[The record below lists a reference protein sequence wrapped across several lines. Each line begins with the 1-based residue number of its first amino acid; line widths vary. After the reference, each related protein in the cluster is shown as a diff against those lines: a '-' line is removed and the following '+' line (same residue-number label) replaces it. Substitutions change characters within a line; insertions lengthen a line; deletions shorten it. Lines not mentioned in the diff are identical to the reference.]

1 MTQSAHQLRRIFD
14 LFMVLPVAPQDYVTV
29 ADLLKKP
36 SLADVYFEGRER
48 SAAVRLLQRDLDALQ
63 INWPQAMDIDAV
75 TRASRRPV
83 RYRRYNY
90 FLSDLMSSE
99 MALSLMLAQPML
111 EDVLPPDWYQQLDG
125 LFESAQ
131 HKLEKHSAIRDW
143 HQRVKVLPEGIL
155 SSYYGD
161 HHVIG
166 QALKALADGTPCEI
180 EYCRE
185 LDQEIRTYR
194 IAPQGLVMRGGKR
207 FLLATNL
214 KQGYTNTFALHRIQ
228 RVDAIEFELH
238 DCEQDVDL
246 KEWIRTIE
254 YESADRHLGDVTIRL
269 LCDERLRWV
278 FEATNLSE
286 SVIDLESIE
295 DAINPQ
301 EGFIVTL
308 SEIVSES
315 LETWLWQHSDQIEVL
330 EPAFLR
336 TRILERLHAAHT
348 QYNKTSARLSDDEHT
363 PTTTF

>member
-36 SLADVYFEGRER
+36 SLAEVYLEGRER

-63 INWPQAMDIDAV
+63 INWPQAIDVDAI

-111 EDVLPPDWYQQLDG
+111 EGVLPPDWYQQLEG
-125 LFESAQ
+125 LFDSAKS
-131 HKLEKHSAIRDW
+131 KLEKYSAIRDW
-143 HQRVKVLPEGIL
+143 HRRVKVLPEGLL
-155 SSYYGD
+155 SNYAGN
-161 HHVIG
+161 HQVIG

-185 LDQEIRTYR
+185 LDQQLRTYR
-194 IAPQGLVMRGGKR
+194 IAPQGLVIRGGKR

-214 KQGYTNTFALHRIQ
+214 KQGYSNTFALHRIR
-228 RVDAIEFELH
+228 RVESTEFEVY
-238 DCEQDVDL
+238 DCEQEVDL
-246 KEWIRTIE
+246 DEWIETVE
-254 YESADRHLGDVTIRL
+254 YESADRHLGAVTIRL
-269 LCDERLRWV
+269 LCDQRLRWM
-278 FEATNLSE
+278 FEETNLTQR
-286 SVIDLESIE
+286 VILSAPDE
-295 DAINPQ
+295 DSHDSHGTFVA
-301 EGFIVTL
+301 TL
-308 SEIVSES
+308 DEIVSES
-315 LETWLWQHSDQIEVL
+315 LETWIWQHSDQIQVL

-336 TRILERLHAAHT
+336 ARMIDRLNAT
-348 QYNKTSARLSDDEHT
+348 QAQYHLISEPSSDDEQ
-363 PTTTF
+363 